1 MDKDIKKIF
10 GENVKV
16 YRELKGFSQEKLAE
30 MIGIGVPALS
40 NIECGKSYPLEATFK
55 ELVSALDI
63 EPYLLYV
70 DEKDFNLEEAYNDML
85 VRIEKLKENKSLF
98 KRAYDFVVQLT
109 QNL

>member
-10 GENVKV
+10 GENVKI

-30 MIGIGVPALS
+30 KIGIGVPALS
-40 NIECGKSYPLEATFK
+40 NIECGKSYPLEAT
-55 ELVSALDI
+55 D
-63 EPYLLYV
+63 
-70 DEKDFNLEEAYNDML
+70 AYNDML
-85 VRIEKLKENKSLF
+85 KKLEKLKGNKSLF